1 MNKIKVLVVLS
12 LIFASALS
20 FANECKISGEKA
32 SKMQDN
38 ELMTLVNKCN
48 NFVND
53 ANDQGRWVGVD
64 IGEQCE
70 LVGFGGAAFA
80 VNHLLLRMHGQD
92 LISTDSPAITIIN
105 GHILFGSILDVDDQY
120 QNKEKRWL
128 LIVKKLRSEL
138 SYCK

>member
-12 LIFASALS
+12 LIFASGLG
-20 FANECKISGEKA
+20 FADECKISGEKA

-38 ELMTLVNKCN
+38 ELMALANKCN

-64 IGEQCE
+64 IGAQCE
-70 LVGFGGAAFA
+70 LVGFSGAALA
-80 VNHLLLRMHGQD
+80 ANHLLLRMHGRD

-120 QNKEKRWL
+120 QNPEKRWL
-128 LIVKKLRSEL
+128 LIVKKLRLEL
-138 SYCK
+138 SYCE